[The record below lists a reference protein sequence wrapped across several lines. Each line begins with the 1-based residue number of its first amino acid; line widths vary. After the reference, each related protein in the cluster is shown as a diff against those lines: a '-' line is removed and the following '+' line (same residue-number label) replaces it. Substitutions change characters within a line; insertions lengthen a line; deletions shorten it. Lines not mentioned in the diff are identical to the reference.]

1 MWYTANIKIALQLLR
16 CSKWIT
22 ELEDFDVKQIRTF
35 VTGGGTQKAAPHFTN
50 SAQRG
55 LLSRRKCTE

>member
-1 MWYTANIKIALQLLR
+1 MWYSANIKIAPQLLR

-22 ELEDFDVKQIRTF
+22 ELEDFDVKQITF
-35 VTGGGTQKAAPHFTN
+35 VTGGGTQKAALHFTN